1 MKIKFKAS
9 IKSYISLFAV
19 VLFWALVL
27 THRLPFSVF
36 SAFLIS
42 AFVLACSFFEIT
54 LENAPLFSL
63 ALPCFLAG
71 VCTVAG
77 QYVSGF
83 GLSEMSFEVL
93 ICNFILTLS
102 LFYIVQALSGRV
114 KFSLI
119 FSFSA
124 LFVLYFINYALILF
138 RGRGLSINDIYSI
151 KIALSVSGN
160 YEFTLTPRALWVLVL
175 FLVILY
181 AIINVKMPKCT
192 KEIRFASLG
201 GALLCV
207 FGMYLSTLSV
217 KAAIQNWGDA
227 GTRVN
232 GVAYNLFVEVEKS
245 QVDSP
250 VGYSTTRVEE
260 ILSRYDTAGETAE
273 DTPHIIV
280 IMDEAWSDLT
290 VLGDFELSTDPL
302 AFYKSLEE
310 NTYKG
315 NALCSILGGGTAT
328 SEWEFLTGNTAAFLP
343 HGAIA
348 YQQYVKNH
356 IWSIVPTLEENGYTS
371 VAMHPYL
378 KTGWKR
384 DVVYSLMGFDEMYFM
399 DEMSHDDLVRT
410 LVSDKS
416 HFSDIIKRYEERDA
430 HEKLFMFNVTMQNHG
445 GYNWDYPNTVNVD
458 GNWFDVEQ
466 YLTLIKMTDEALQDL
481 IGYFEK
487 EDEKVMIV
495 FFGDHQPS
503 LNAEFYKTVLSD
515 KDLTFEEVQRKHT
528 VPFFI
533 WTNYDSEEKTNARVS
548 FNFLSA
554 IMLEKAGIPL
564 PAYMAFLLDV
574 HKTIPQINTYGFY
587 SLENAVHTRTAEATG
602 KDAKLIEEWR
612 ILQYNNLFGSLSRSK
627 HFK

>member
-1 MKIKFKAS
+1 MKIKFKVS
-9 IKSYISLFAV
+9 IKAYISFLAV
-19 VLFWALVL
+19 IVFWVLVL
-27 THRLPFSVF
+27 THRLPFSVL
-36 SAFLIS
+36 SAVLVS
-42 AFVLACSFFEIT
+42 VAVLAPSVFEIK

-63 ALPCFLAG
+63 ALPVLLAG

-102 LFYIVQALSGRV
+102 LFYVVQAITGSL
-114 KFSLI
+114 KFSLV

-124 LFVLYFINYALILF
+124 LFILYFINYALILF

-160 YEFTLTPRALWVLVL
+160 YEFVFSPNAVFVVVVFLALIWGL
-175 FLVILY
+175 
-181 AIINVKMPKCT
+181 INVKMPRRS
-192 KEIRFASLG
+192 KEMRLVSLG
-201 GALLCV
+201 GVSLCV
-207 FGMYLSTLSV
+207 LGMYFSTFSV
-217 KAAIQNWGDA
+217 NAAVQNWGDA
-227 GTRVN
+227 GTRIN
-232 GVAYNLFVEVEKS
+232 GVVYNLFVEVEKS
-245 QVDSP
+245 RVDAP
-250 VGYSTTRVEE
+250 DGYSVARVEE
-260 ILSRYDTAGETAE
+260 ILSRYKTNDKKAE

-280 IMDEAWSDLT
+280 VMDEAWSDLN
-290 VLGDFELSTDPL
+290 VLGNIEMSADPL
-302 AFYKSLEE
+302 AFYNSLEE

-315 NALCSILGGGTAT
+315 QALVSILGGGTAT

-343 HGAIA
+343 HGAMA

-356 IWSIVPTLEENGYTS
+356 VWSIVPHLEENGYTS

-416 HFSDIIKRYEERDA
+416 HFSDIIKRYEERKSG
-430 HEKLFMFNVTMQNHG
+430 EKLFMFNVTMQNHG
-445 GYNWDYPNTVNVD
+445 GYNWDIPNTVNVE

-466 YLTLIKMTDEALQDL
+466 YLTLIKMTDEALEEL
-481 IGYFEK
+481 ISYFEK

-503 LNAEFYKTVLSD
+503 LNAEFYKEVLSD
-515 KDLTFEEVQRKHT
+515 KDLTFEEVQRKHI

-533 WTNYDSEEKTNARVS
+533 WTNYDSEEKTEERVS
-548 FNFLSA
+548 LNSLSA
-554 IMLEKAGIPL
+554 IMLERAGIPL
-564 PAYMAFLLDV
+564 PAYMAFIAEAHETL
-574 HKTIPQINTYGFY
+574 PQINTYGFY
-587 SLENAVHTRTAEATG
+587 STQNSAHTRTSEATG
-602 KDAKLIEEWR
+602 KEAELIEEWR
-612 ILQYNNLFGSLSRSK
+612 ILQYNNLFGNLSRSRY
-627 HFK
+627 FK